1 MKVIIKNPG
10 EPIGHYEEIKNDL
23 HALQRKVGGYVEA
36 VTIKPD
42 LVMLC
47 DEDGIDKGAEKNFLM
62 EFRSG
67 KHQWIRGMVLICGAD
82 GEEFTDVTTNLETWE
97 LYLLMWG
104 NETKEEMK

>member
-10 EPIGHYEEIKNDL
+10 EPIGHYEEIENDL

-47 DEDGIDKGAEKNFLM
+47 DEDGIAKGAEKNFLM
-62 EFRSG
+62 EFRTG
-67 KHQWIRGMVLICGAD
+67 KHQWIRGMVLIVNRGFDRLFDMRRRDSDDA
-82 GEEFTDVTTNLETWE
+82 FVW
-97 LYLLMWG
+97 LM
-104 NETKEEMK
+104 EHRI